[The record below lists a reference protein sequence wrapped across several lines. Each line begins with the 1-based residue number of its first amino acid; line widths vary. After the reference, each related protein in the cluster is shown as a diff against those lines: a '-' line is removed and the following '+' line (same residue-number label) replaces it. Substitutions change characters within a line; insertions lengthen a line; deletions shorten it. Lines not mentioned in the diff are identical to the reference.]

1 MTLKLRRAARAG
13 FTMIELAIVIGV
25 VAILA
30 AVAIPN
36 IDFQRYRMDT
46 GLRNVQNQMIAANYT
61 AVQRNCPVV
70 ITFFYT
76 QGQFRVVT
84 DLNSSGTWNSNEPRN
99 WRTLSDGVKFVI
111 PPSTIDGASP
121 YYATGP
127 GIYYLNATGQ
137 TSTCPTCPTMQFFP
151 NGSTTGDVVVYLGS
165 GKTGDNSVYRAV
177 QIFGA
182 TSKVYLWRMQKDGTW
197 KKSDQ

>member
-1 MTLKLRRAARAG
+1 MTRSRSRAARTG
-13 FTMIELAIVIGV
+13 FTMIEMAIVVGV

-30 AVAIPN
+30 AIAIPN
-36 IDFQRYRMDT
+36 IDFQRYRLDT
-46 GLRNVQNQMIAANYT
+46 GMRNVQNQMIAASYT
-61 AVQRNCPVV
+61 AVQKNAPVI

-76 QGQFRVVT
+76 QAQFRIVT

-99 WRTLSDGVKFVI
+99 WRTLSEGVQFVV
-111 PPSTIDGASP
+111 PPSTIDGAYP

-137 TSTCPTCPTMQFFP
+137 TSTCPTCPTMSFYP
-151 NGSTTGDVVVYLGS
+151 NGSTSGDVVVYIGS
-165 GKTGDNSVYRAV
+165 GKNGQTSAYRAI

-182 TSKVYLWRMQKDGTW
+182 TSKVFMWRMQSDGTW
-197 KKSDQ
+197 TKSDQ

>member
-1 MTLKLRRAARAG
+1 MTRPLRRSVRAA
-13 FTMIELAIVIGV
+13 FTMIEIAIVVGV

-36 IDFQRYRMDT
+36 IDFQRYRLDT

-61 AVQRNCPVV
+61 AVQKNCPVI

-76 QGQFRVVT
+76 QGQFRIVT

-127 GIYYLNATGQ
+127 GIYYLNASGQ
-137 TSTCPTCPTMQFFP
+137 TTTCPTCPTMQFFP
-151 NGSTTGDVVVYLGS
+151 NGSTSGDVVVYLGN
-165 GKTGDNSVYRAV
+165 GKTGDYSANRAV

-182 TSKVYLWRMQKDGTW
+182 TSKVFLWRMQKDGTW